1 MSAEQNSHYGSILKR
16 ILGSVRDFAGSE
28 VGWKARVLFGSLI
41 LLMLSINGL
50 NVVNSYV
57 GRDFMTAIE
66 NRYMGEFI
74 WYGAIY
80 LGVFAS
86 LTVTGVVYRFCEE
99 RLGLLWREW
108 LTQRLLNAYLD
119 ERVYYR
125 LDEYQEVANPDQRI
139 TEDVRVFTVTTLSF
153 TLMLLNGSFTVLAF
167 SGVMWSISPSLF
179 GVAVAYAVVGSY
191 LTVRLGRPLVR
202 LNYDQLDREADFRS
216 GLIHVRENTESIALL
231 HRERRIQSRLLRQLD
246 ALTTNFRRLIAVNRN
261 LGFFTTWYN
270 YLIPV
275 IPALVVAPLFIRG
288 KVEFGVITQSAIAFT
303 YLLGAFSLIVTQ
315 FQSISAYTAVIA
327 RLRGLVQAID
337 QTHSRTASPI
347 EVCEMC
353 DRIAYDKLTLRSPRD
368 DRILV
373 DQLTLE
379 VPARGRLLIR
389 GGNQTAKVA
398 LFRATADLWD
408 SGSGKIIR
416 PGLEDTLFLPERP
429 YLPPGTLRESLLR
442 TGGEDSLADE
452 RIIATLKALN
462 IESILGRVGGLGT
475 EGDWDDILSLG
486 EQQLLAFTH
495 LLLLEPR
502 FVFLDRPGTAL
513 EADQLDRVLRMLHD
527 NSIAY
532 ITLGNSHDNLSFY
545 DAILELEAEGRWSR
559 KEIRNG
565 VVIEES
571 AKR

>member
-1 MSAEQNSHYGSILKR
+1 MSAEQDSKYGLILKR
-16 ILGSVRDFAGSE
+16 IVGSVKDFTSSE
-28 VGWKARVLFGSLI
+28 VGWKAKVLFASLL
-41 LLMLSINGL
+41 LLMLTINGL

-74 WYGAIY
+74 WYAVIY
-80 LGVFAS
+80 LGVFAAT
-86 LTVTGVVYRFCEE
+86 TVTAVIYRFCEE

-108 LTQRLLNAYLD
+108 LTRRLVNAYLD

-125 LDEYQEVANPDQRI
+125 LDESQEVANPDQRI
-139 TEDVRVFTVTTLSF
+139 AEDVRAFTVTTLSF
-153 TLMLLNGSFTVLAF
+153 TLMLLNGSFTVVAF
-167 SGVMWSISPSLF
+167 SGVMWSISPLLF
-179 GVAVAYAVVGSY
+179 GVAVVYAVAGSY
-191 LTVRLGRPLVR
+191 FTVRLGRPLVK
-202 LNYDQLDREADFRS
+202 LNYDQLDREADFRA
-216 GLIHVRENTESIALL
+216 GLIHVHENAESIALL
-231 HRERRIQSRLLRQLD
+231 HRERRIQSRLLRQLE
-246 ALTTNFRRLIAVNRN
+246 ALTANFRKLIAVNRN

-288 KVEFGVITQSAIAFT
+288 KVEFGVITQSAMAFT

-327 RLRGLVQAID
+327 RLSGLVQAIEKAR
-337 QTHSRTASPI
+337 SRTASPI

-368 DRILV
+368 GRVLI
-373 DQLTLE
+373 DQLSVE
-379 VPARGRLLIR
+379 IPAGGRLLIR
-389 GGNQTAKVA
+389 GENQTAKVA

-408 SGSGKIIR
+408 EGNGKIIR

-429 YLPPGTLRESLLR
+429 YLPPGTLRECLLR
-442 TGGEDSLADE
+442 TGGEEQVSDE
-452 RIIATLKALN
+452 RILATLRSLG
-462 IESILGRVGGLGT
+462 IDSIVTRVNGLDT
-475 EGDWDDILSLG
+475 EPDWDDVLSLG

-495 LLLLEPR
+495 LLLLGPR

-513 EADQLDRVLRMLHD
+513 DAEQLDRVLQILHD

-532 ITLGNSHDNLSFY
+532 ITLGNGHDNLSFY
-545 DAILELEAEGRWSR
+545 DAVLELEPEGRWSW
-559 KEIRNG
+559 KEIREGG
-565 VVIEES
+565 VVET
-571 AKR
+571 AA